1 MRHDLEQA
9 ADFRLEASCLLG
21 HGLRQR
27 VGVKLLP
34 ICSARGADAR
44 SPSDGAALPGRRGR
58 SNRPPR
64 GRIAARRRLL
74 LLPSASA
81 HPIPSGMALLS
92 PAPRLVAVLGPT
104 TTGKTHL
111 SIERMLGHRSG
122 MIGFPLRLLAR
133 ENYARIVKL
142 RGSRA
147 VALITGEEK
156 ILPPNPSY
164 FVCTVESMPLDRP
177 VDFLAVDEIQLCA
190 DPERGHV
197 FTARLLHARGL
208 AETMFLGAD
217 TIKPLMRRLVPEFE
231 HISRPRFSTLAYTG
245 HKKVTRLPRRS
256 AVVAFAVA
264 DVFSLAELIRRQR
277 GGTAVVLGALS
288 PRARNAQVGMFQAG
302 EVDYLVATDAIGM
315 GLNMDLDHVAF
326 ARIGKFDGRGPRRL
340 TAAEIAQIAGRAGRH
355 MSDGTFGTTAEQGPL
370 APEIVEAVENHRFD
384 PLTRLNWRNTDLRFE
399 SIEALL
405 KSLDQRPTR
414 PGLVQARE
422 ADDHRALQALAR
434 NRGAVRLLWEVCQI
448 PDFRKVMTESHTRLL
463 ALIYGHL
470 AGPAERL
477 PAPWIAAQMAN
488 LDRID
493 GDIDTL
499 MARIA
504 HIRTWTYI
512 THRSDWVEG
521 AAGWQERARGIE
533 DRLSDALHERITQR
547 FVDRRSAFLVR
558 RLASDDE
565 LAASVSAT
573 GEVRVEGAFV
583 GRLDGLHF
591 VPDAIDGIEMRMVN
605 AAANRVLR
613 SAIAARARMLA
624 TDADAAFSLDST
636 GRVCWRGGVVG
647 RLVAGERLLAP
658 RVEAIA
664 GDFVE
669 GDVRD
674 SVRRR
679 LAAFVRAEI
688 ERRLAPLFALS
699 ALSLGGAAR
708 GLAYQLSDLLGSLPA
723 TTVAREVAALDRAD
737 RAAMSR
743 SGVRFGAE
751 MVYVEPLLRPD
762 AMRLRALLWAVRQGR
777 APPPLPV
784 ARRLSKA
791 FATDPSLPAAFYTAC
806 GFYVGGGLALRA
818 DRAEQL
824 AASARRRARHGAFA
838 ADDRLL
844 QLAGVDPPGLRRL
857 LTSLGYRAVIDNG
870 AESFVARPRRREA
883 APGGAAAAPRDGHPF
898 AKLRELKLA

>member
-1 MRHDLEQA
+1 
-9 ADFRLEASCLLG
+9 
-21 HGLRQR
+21 
-27 VGVKLLP
+27 
-34 ICSARGADAR
+34 
-44 SPSDGAALPGRRGR
+44 
-58 SNRPPR
+58 
-64 GRIAARRRLL
+64 
-74 LLPSASA
+74 
-81 HPIPSGMALLS
+81 MAMFS

-104 TTGKTHL
+104 NTGKTHL
-111 SIERMLGHRSG
+111 AIERMLGHKSG

-133 ENYARIVKL
+133 ENYDRIVKL
-142 RGSRA
+142 RGARA

-164 FVCTVESMPLDRP
+164 FVCTVESMPLDRA

-231 HISRPRFSTLAYTG
+231 HVSRPRFSTLAYTG

-340 TAAEIAQIAGRAGRH
+340 TAAELAQIAGRAGRH

-370 APEIVEAVENHRFD
+370 NPEIVEAVENHRFD
-384 PLTRLNWRNTDLRFE
+384 PLTRLNWRNIRLHFE
-399 SIEALL
+399 SVDALL
-405 KSLDQRPTR
+405 KSLDERPSL

-434 NRGAVRLLWEVCQI
+434 NREVTDLACNRGAVRLLWEVCQI
-448 PDFRKVMTESHTRLL
+448 PDFRKVMTDSHTRLL
-463 ALIYGHL
+463 AHIFTHL
-470 AGPAERL
+470 AGPEERL
-477 PAPWIAAQMAN
+477 PTQWIAAQMNN
-488 LDRID
+488 LDRTE
-493 GDIDTL
+493 GDIDSL

-521 AAGWQERARGIE
+521 ATSWQEQARGIE
-533 DRLSDALHERITQR
+533 DRLSDALHDRITQR

-558 RLASDDE
+558 RLGSDDE
-565 LAASVSAT
+565 LIASVSAS
-573 GEVRVEGAFV
+573 GEVRVEGAYV
-583 GRLDGLHF
+583 GRLDGLRF

-605 AAANRVLR
+605 AAANRVLHR
-613 SAIAARARMLA
+613 EVGARARLLA
-624 TDADAAFSLDST
+624 ADADQAFAIDAAGLL
-636 GRVCWRGGVVG
+636 RWRGGVVG
-647 RLVAGERLLAP
+647 RLVAGERMLAP
-658 RVEAIA
+658 RVEAVG
-664 GDFVE
+664 GDFIE
-669 GDVRD
+669 GDTREKI
-674 SVRRR
+674 RQR
-679 LAAFVRAEI
+679 LTAFVRAEI
-688 ERRLAPLFALS
+688 ERRLAPLFAISDLP
-699 ALSLGGAAR
+699 LGGVGRGLAFQLADALGTLPANTAAR
-708 GLAYQLSDLLGSLPA
+708 GSESD
-723 TTVAREVAALDRAD
+723 ALDRAD

-743 SGVRFGAE
+743 HGVRFGIE
-751 MVYVEPLLRPD
+751 TVYVEPLFRPEALRF
-762 AMRLRALLWAVRQGR
+762 RALLWAVRHGR
-777 APPPLPV
+777 AVPALPG
-784 ARRLSKA
+784 ARRLGKA
-791 FATDPSLPAAFYTAC
+791 IAVDPALPLSFYAAI
-806 GFYVGGGLALRA
+806 GFIVCDGLALRA
-818 DRAEQL
+818 DRLERL
-824 AASARRRARHGAFA
+824 AATARQHSRHGPLA
-838 ADDRLL
+838 ADGDLAA
-844 QLAGVDPPGLRRL
+844 LAGVEPSALRPL
-857 LTSLGYRAVIDNG
+857 LMALGYRAVIDQG
-870 AESFVARPRRREA
+870 VETFVARPRRRRVA
-883 APGGAAAAPRDGHPF
+883 AGRNAVRPQEGHPF